1 MNYNQYKKFHYLLE
15 LEKGLEKV
23 VSKNIKNI
31 IFGYVG
37 HDNSILYLDGRDSKC
52 RIKLGKDIL
61 KFDMYNKK
69 LEKWSSGDIYFSFN
83 FTTPTNVGI
92 GTGMPDIGVTGVTGV
107 TGANIANIVID
118 EANIGIGT
126 TMHNTI
132 VPANPLN

>member
-52 RIKLGKDIL
+52 RIKLGKDAL

-92 GTGMPDIGVTGVTGV
+92 GTGMPDIGVTGVTG
-107 TGANIANIVID
+107 ANIANIVID